1 VKLLILLRKKYS
13 LIKVENIYIDDPELY
28 KTKIKFI
35 EDNRIEDMELTF
47 IEEEYS
53 DGQLVRVIIS

>member
-1 VKLLILLRKKYS
+1 M
-13 LIKVENIYIDDPELY
+13 Y

-35 EDNRIEDMELTF
+35 EDNSIEDMELTF

>member
-1 VKLLILLRKKYS
+1 
-13 LIKVENIYIDDPELY
+13 LY

-35 EDNRIEDMELTF
+35 EDNSIEDMELTF